1 MNNTELKK
9 LMAHKNMSIYRLSKM
24 TDIDDRSLGK
34 IVNGKTTNP
43 KIETLFK
50 IAKALELSNDE
61 FLKLCGY
68 NNEK

>member
-1 MNNTELKK
+1 
-9 LMAHKNMSIYRLSKM
+9 MAHKNMSIYRLSKM

>member
-1 MNNTELKK
+1 MNNTKLKK

>member
-1 MNNTELKK
+1 MNNTKLKK

-43 KIETLFK
+43 KIETLIK
-50 IAKALELSNDE
+50 IAKALDVDI
-61 FLKLCGY
+61 
-68 NNEK
+68 NEII